1 MASVISINISDGGIP
16 KHPIDCCEVKID
28 GVVGDGKTHKKHE
41 TPQRAISLFDK
52 EILDQLVSEGYEII
66 PGSIGE
72 NFTVENLHV
81 QTLQTGDQLSFEGGL
96 LIELVEPRKPCFVL
110 DAIDNNLKKDI
121 VGRCGFL
128 ARVIDESTIKNGAS
142 ISVLLKSSS

>member
-16 KHPIDCCEVKID
+16 KLPVDSCEVSVD
-28 GVVGDGKTHKKHE
+28 GLVGDGKTHKKHE
-41 TPQRAISLFDK
+41 TSLRAVSLFDK

-81 QTLQTGDQLSFEGGL
+81 QTLQTGDRLSFEGGL

-110 DAIDNNLKKDI
+110 DAIDSNLKKDI

-142 ISVLLKSSS
+142 ISILLQSSS

>member
-1 MASVISINISDGGIP
+1 M
-16 KHPIDCCEVKID
+16 
-28 GVVGDGKTHKKHE
+28 
-41 TPQRAISLFDK
+41 R
-52 EILDQLVSEGYEII
+52 LDNVCYRLI

-81 QTLQTGDQLSFEGGL
+81 QTLQVGDRLSFEGGL

-128 ARVIDESTIKNGAS
+128 ACVIEESTIKNGAS
-142 ISVLLKSSS
+142 VSILLQSSS